1 MSMNALTIGSYAAI
15 ALMGILVALW
25 LYRRGKAEGA
35 NEQEKENREANSEYM
50 EDHAEDWYDGRIG
63 TDALPVLDRDAWRE
77 SATPNIKPRVESRK
91 NGSPKREKDGGKVH
105 DA

>member
-1 MSMNALTIGSYAAI
+1 MNALIVSI
-15 ALMGILVALW
+15 AMIAVMLFIYW
-25 LYRRGKAEGA
+25 LSSVFGRLGA
-35 NEQEKENREANSEYM
+35 NKQKKKDREANSEYM

>member
-1 MSMNALTIGSYAAI
+1 
-15 ALMGILVALW
+15 
-25 LYRRGKAEGA
+25 
-35 NEQEKENREANSEYM
+35 M

-63 TDALPVLDRDAWRE
+63 TDALPVLDEGKWRE

-91 NGSPKREKDGGKVH
+91 NGDRKRERNGGKVH

>member
-1 MSMNALTIGSYAAI
+1 MVNTLTIVSI
-15 ALMGILVALW
+15 AVIAGMLFIYW
-25 LYRRGKAEGA
+25 LSRIFRREGA
-35 NEQEKENREANSEYM
+35 NEQEKKDAEKNSEYM

-63 TDALPVLDRDAWRE
+63 TDALPVLDEGKWWE

-91 NGSPKREKDGGKVH
+91 NGDRKRERNGGKVQ

>member
-1 MSMNALTIGSYAAI
+1 MVSALTIGSI
-15 ALMGILVALW
+15 ALIAVLLFIVW
-25 LYRRGKAEGA
+25 LSRMFKREGA
-35 NEQEKENREANSEYM
+35 SQQEKKDREANSEYM
-50 EDHAEDWYDGRIG
+50 EEHAEDWYDGRIG